1 MKEKPEINPV
11 TWLEK
16 KVLEQDI
23 EIERLREHNERLLAA
38 NRNLQ
43 AWYDSSRADAARLR
57 EALKDLLDATDQWV
71 FQESYPLAVEKAKA
85 SLKEDE

>member
-23 EIERLREHNERLLAA
+23 EIERLRE
-38 NRNLQ
+38 
-43 AWYDSSRADAARLR
+43 
-57 EALKDLLDATDQWV
+57 ALKDLLNATDQWV

-85 SLKEDE
+85 ALREDE